1 MRLFLVLFAYLWG
14 SFKET
19 QMNDFYKQVLSNVEK
34 YSTTLSPATYSTYL
48 SHISKLRQ
56 YAPNAKFSEINEKFV
71 MGYIAFM
78 RLRGNCDATIYRSLS
93 ILRMHVNALVRQGLV
108 RVNPFGNIPLRRSRS
123 RREFLE
129 LDEFS
134 RLYHRFIEGEY
145 DVTDSE
151 REALRAFL
159 FSCFTGLRYSDL
171 KGLSPHDIRNG
182 KIRLFTHKTG
192 TMVYIPVP
200 QQALAL
206 LPGEGKSACLHQAN
220 ASANSVLHVIDNS
233 TFNKRLRSGAKK
245 LGCFRHLHAHLAR
258 HTFATS
264 CISFGVPIEVVSKLL
279 GHTNLQ
285 TTLVYANY
293 SSSVIDREMQ
303 KFVL

>member
-1 MRLFLVLFAYLWG
+1 
-14 SFKET
+14 
-19 QMNDFYKQVLSNVEK
+19 MNDFYKQVLSNVEK
-34 YSTTLSPATYSTYL
+34 NSTTLSPATYSTYL

-134 RLYHRFIEGEY
+134 RLYHRFIEGEH

-206 LPGEGKSACLHQAN
+206 LPGEGKSAHQAN

-245 LGCFRHLHAHLAR
+245 LGCFRHLHAHLVR

>member
-1 MRLFLVLFAYLWG
+1 M
-14 SFKET
+14 T
-19 QMNDFYKQVLSNVEK
+19 DFYTCVQRFIKNN
-34 YSTTLSPATYSTYL
+34 STRLAPATYSTYL
-48 SHISKLRQ
+48 AHLNKLRQ
-56 YAPNAKFSEINEKFV
+56 YAPNIQCKNVNEKFIR
-71 MGYIAFM
+71 GYIDFM
-78 RLRGNCDATIYRSLS
+78 HARGNSNGTIYRSLS
-93 ILRMHVNALVRQGLV
+93 ILRMFINALKRE
-108 RVNPFGNIPLRRSRS
+108 RKIRTNPMKNMTFRRTRT

-129 LDEFS
+129 VDELS
-134 RLYHRFIEGEY
+134 RLYRRFIEGGS
-145 DVTDSE
+145 DMCSSE

-171 KGLSPHDIRNG
+171 KGLTPRDIQNG

-206 LPGEGKSACLHQAN
+206 LHADSVTYSSQTSASQQA
-220 ASANSVLHVIDNS
+220 SDSVLHVIDNS

-245 LGCFRHLHAHLAR
+245 LGCNRHLHAHLAR

-264 CISFGVPIEVVSKLL
+264 CISFGMPLEVVSKLL

-303 KFVL
+303 KFIV